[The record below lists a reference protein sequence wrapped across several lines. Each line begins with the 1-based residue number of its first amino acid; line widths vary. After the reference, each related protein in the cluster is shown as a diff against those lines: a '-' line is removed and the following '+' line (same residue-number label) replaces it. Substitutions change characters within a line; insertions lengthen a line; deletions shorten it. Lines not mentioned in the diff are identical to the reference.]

1 LYPDRPETPRL
12 DGINRALA
20 NDCDRCS
27 LQVLTGASSSSVR
40 MSREYGVVSEMQ
52 CRRMAEDEQKVVKK
66 EMSKRDFLNNL
77 QSGMYYRNLRNGFCE
92 QVEIS
97 SEKVQEILAS
107 DGELQGKDIKSVRI
121 QKMSSGGFSADTKVR
136 FTPSIPFNL
145 RFSAGSAAGTNIV
158 VKTMTLYHPCP
169 LRLDGIQPDAVLS
182 LNDPSFDDP
191 SYVVLIPLVARN
203 TQETSIG
210 FLDKIMPEVVAV
222 SAQDPATGQYNTK
235 DIATGANWELSKV
248 FGVQAGP
255 DQSLEVTN
263 GYYEWKGMPALERVR
278 EDRPGTITY
287 KWKESGKPSP
297 RYIMLDAPVACSPNG
312 LAALTQRI
320 PITPPMDAVHAVL
333 YSSNPLQRGIV
344 HKQGPPNPAACPTRE
359 SFTDLQ
365 GVTEESCD
373 PWTTWAQTAT
383 RGYSTQQIFTLIFNV
398 FVFIAMAVGAFLA
411 LVAVLRMYDVEYKT
425 FSEGVGKVTAVF
437 FKNLKQKAAAIK
449 GAVGNLRGLA
459 SGKIPGAAAGG
470 PGGLAAPGG
479 LAGALTGNQGILSNA
494 AGIAAPEDPMAR
506 LAAAKQGQLAE
517 LNSNIGRVAKTRR
530 AAIPLDRNIVGPP
543 SIPVPNG
550 PLPFANLV
558 QSANTAGL
566 PLTAQA
572 PPPPTAAVPAPAPVP
587 APAVPTPA
595 KKWGQLAPTDYLG
608 KRGFTARGGTLR
620 RGRGRD
626 DPTRTD
632 AH

>member
-1 LYPDRPETPRL
+1 
-12 DGINRALA
+12 
-20 NDCDRCS
+20 
-27 LQVLTGASSSSVR
+27 

-52 CRRMAEDEQKVVKK
+52 CRRMAEDTIRVATKQ
-66 EMSKRDFLNNL
+66 MSKRDFLNNL
-77 QSGMYYRNLRNGFCE
+77 QAGKYYRNLGNGYCE
-92 QVEIS
+92 QVEVS
-97 SEKVQEILAS
+97 SEKVQEALAA
-107 DGELQGKDIKSVRI
+107 DGELLGKDITSVRI

-145 RFSAGSAAGTNIV
+145 RFSAGSAAGTDIV

-169 LRLDGIQPDAVLS
+169 LRLEGVQPDAVLS

-191 SYVVLIPLVARN
+191 AYVVLIPLVARN

-222 SAQDPATGQYNTK
+222 SAQDPASGQYNTK
-235 DIATGANWELSKV
+235 DIATGANWNLAKV

-278 EDRPGTITY
+278 EDGPGTITY

-297 RYIMLDAPVACSPNG
+297 RYIMLDAPVACSPTG

-320 PITPPMDAVHAVL
+320 PITPPMDAIHAVL

-344 HKQGPPNPAACPTRE
+344 HKQGPPNPAACATRE
-359 SFTDLQ
+359 SFTDVQ

-383 RGYSTQQIFTLIFNV
+383 RGYSTQQIFSLIFNV

-437 FKNLKQKAAAIK
+437 FKNLKEKAASVK
-449 GAVGNLRGLA
+449 GAIGKLRGLA
-459 SGKIPGAAAGG
+459 AGKIPGAAAGG
-470 PGGLAAPGG
+470 PAGLAGLAGPGGLAAPAG
-479 LAGALTGNQGILSNA
+479 LTGALTGNQGLLSNV

-506 LAAAKQGQLAE
+506 LAAAKQEQTAE

-530 AAIPLDRNIVGPP
+530 AAIPLDRKLVGPP
-543 SIPVPNG
+543 SIPVPNA
-550 PLPFANLV
+550 PLPVADLV

-566 PLTAQA
+566 PLTEQA
-572 PPPPTAAVPAPAPVP
+572 PPPSAAVPAPAPAP
-587 APAVPTPA
+587 APAAPSRPPRRTPTYAPVNPLFA
-595 KKWGQLAPTDYLG
+595 KY
-608 KRGFTARGGTLR
+608 RGGTLR